1 MSNRSG
7 EIYSLSEDYLRTR
20 RREEDEWADLAAGIV
35 LFAFKELV
43 DVLYKLITKPEPK
56 SKREQDAR
64 KELEERKSEI
74 LLFFKSAWYEALT
87 AINADWV
94 IKEAQDQAMQKAIK
108 HLERQTVRQL
118 AREQQEKE
126 EML

>member
-20 RREEDEWADLAAGIV
+20 RREEDEWADLAAEIV

-43 DVLYKLITKPEPK
+43 DVLYKLIISPGTG
-56 SKREQDAR
+56 SKKQLDAK

-94 IKEAQDQAMQKAIK
+94 IKEAQEQAIVKAIK

-118 AREQQEKE
+118 AREQHEME

>member
-1 MSNRSG
+1 MSSRSG

-20 RREEDEWADLAAGIV
+20 RREEDEWADLAAEIV

-43 DVLYKLITKPEPK
+43 DVLYRLIISPETG
-56 SKREQDAR
+56 SKKQLDAR

-94 IKEAQDQAMQKAIK
+94 IKEAQEQAMLKAIK

-118 AREQQEKE
+118 AREQQETE